1 MSPRDLEQSSKPQE
15 PMPSATIGRRCTPA
29 SRLPSGMPNS
39 RLNVRTLVEQ
49 ALSELT
55 EYAKAIARASS
66 ATLLR
71 STLNKQTK
79 SDPTA
84 QAMLITL
91 LRSVGRHLRDA
102 IMNPM
107 TAEAAIR
114 LRWLR
119 CSAGH
124 QRRRQSKKLAC
135 TGPRQPGA
143 LLDTTANFLQSRNSS
158 LDTLQYAGVTPQLP
172 ILSFPAGPTAC
183 RCCGR

>member
-1 MSPRDLEQSSKPQE
+1 
-15 PMPSATIGRRCTPA
+15 MPSATIGRRCTPA

-124 QRRRQSKKLAC
+124 QRKRQSKNLPAQVQDNLVPC
-135 TGPRQPGA
+135 STRLRIFFNRET
-143 LLDTTANFLQSRNSS
+143 LLWYSAIRRRHSAAANFIVSCGT
-158 LDTLQYAGVTPQLP
+158 DGLP
-172 ILSFPAGPTAC
+172 MLW
-183 RCCGR
+183 